1 LAIKKG
7 VHSHSR
13 HLFAKIKIISHIIS
27 SSFILSLYTI
37 LSDKFWRKGKLSSKE
52 KKGFLS
58 KKSAR

>member
-13 HLFAKIKIISHIIS
+13 HLFAKIKIIS

>member
-1 LAIKKG
+1 MVLGYKRGGSFSIEE
-7 VHSHSR
+7 
-13 HLFAKIKIISHIIS
+13 IIS